1 MLQPVTALELAGAAS
16 HSLRFSADADRST
29 LAVAIVPDIGAER
42 RVRTVRH
49 QGFVAGVNSEMIE
62 HVVARIQSADVSGR
76 GETVSVGG
84 MTRYARRALLAS
96 MVAVLWITGILA
108 SPLASAAPKCSDI
121 EVVFARGTDEPA
133 GIGVVGQALV
143 DTLRPMVKG
152 KSVGTY
158 AVRYPATWDFLQV
171 AAGAN
176 DTSKHIQSTV
186 AKCPDTKIV
195 LGGYS
200 QGAAVMDVV
209 TTSPIAGLGYT
220 SPLPAAVIPHV
231 AAVAVFGNPSARLG
245 RPLTTLSPDFG
256 PRTADLCNTND
267 PICSLG
273 RDFNAHVR
281 YEESGL
287 VKVAAQ
293 WVTKHV
299 QDRD

>member
-1 MLQPVTALELAGAAS
+1 MSIDIPTRCVAS
-16 HSLRFSADADRST
+16 
-29 LAVAIVPDIGAER
+29 
-42 RVRTVRH
+42 
-49 QGFVAGVNSEMIE
+49 
-62 HVVARIQSADVSGR
+62 VVAALSTAMTI
-76 GETVSVGG
+76 G
-84 MTRYARRALLAS
+84 MT
-96 MVAVLWITGILA
+96 IGI
-108 SPLASAAPKCSDI
+108 PPASAAPKCSDI

-133 GIGVVGQALV
+133 GIGVVGEALV

-152 KSVGTY
+152 KSISTY
-158 AVRYPATWDFLQV
+158 AVKYPATWDFLEV

-176 DTSKHIQSTV
+176 DASKRIQSTV

-231 AAVAVFGNPSARLG
+231 AAVAVFGNPSARVG

-267 PICSLG
+267 PICSTG
-273 RDFNAHVR
+273 RDFDAHVE

-287 VKVAAQ
+287 VKLAAQ
-293 WVTKHV
+293 WITKHV
-299 QDRD
+299 QEKD